1 MKKICLITLCAILN
15 VFAAEKEDGV
25 LVLTDANFEEELEK
39 HEYFLVEFYA
49 PWCGHCKKL
58 APEYSA
64 AAQILAK
71 EDPPIALAKV
81 DVTEQKGLGEKFE
94 IKGFPTLKWFRKG
107 EALEYTGGRSKDT
120 IVSWVLK
127 KTGPP
132 SSLVTCEILEKKIND
147 HKFVLA
153 YFGEETDSLYTDAHV
168 EFAIKEDKITFV
180 HSNKAECAKKYG
192 VTGPKIVLFRT
203 FEEK

>member
-81 DVTEQKGLGEKFE
+81 DVTE
-94 IKGFPTLKWFRKG
+94 
-107 EALEYTGGRSKDT
+107 
-120 IVSWVLK
+120 
-127 KTGPP
+127 
-132 SSLVTCEILEKKIND
+132 
-147 HKFVLA
+147 
-153 YFGEETDSLYTDAHV
+153 
-168 EFAIKEDKITFV
+168 
-180 HSNKAECAKKYG
+180 
-192 VTGPKIVLFRT
+192 
-203 FEEK
+203 